1 MVMQVPSLHAEERE
15 RIGELRYGKTFGFI
29 PTS

>member
-1 MVMQVPSLHAEERE
+1 MKVPSLHAEERE
-15 RIGELRYGKTFGFI
+15 RIGELRNGKTFGFI